1 MQLLPVPQV
10 IVFDVD
16 GVLVEVTAS
25 YRETIRA
32 TARHFTGADVPNE
45 VIQRFKN
52 AGGWN
57 NDWDLTHRLIADQG
71 ARVEYS
77 TVVDQFNRIFL
88 GDGSTPGLIHEE
100 KWIPKPGFIEELGT
114 RHTLAIFTGRW
125 RYELQPTLDR
135 FAKHVV
141 FSETVTADDVK
152 EQKPSPEG
160 LRIIQRAHPGKTLWY
175 LGDTVDDARAAR
187 DAGVPFLGVAAR
199 DSQRREELESRLF
212 ELGARRVIADVNEL
226 MGLLAAAEV
235 GA

>member
-1 MQLLPVPQV
+1 MQLLPAPQV

-32 TARHFTGADVPNE
+32 TVRHFTGADVPNE
-45 VIQRFKN
+45 VIQQFKN

-57 NDWDLTHRLIADQG
+57 NDWDLSHHLIAEQG
-71 ARVEYS
+71 AQVDYR
-77 TVVDQFNRIFL
+77 TVVDRFNRIFL
-88 GDGSTPGLIHEE
+88 GEGSTPGLIEQE
-100 KWIPKPGFIEELGT
+100 KWIPKPGFLEELST
-114 RHTLAIFTGRW
+114 RHTLAIFTGRL
-125 RYELQPTLDR
+125 RYELQPTLER
-135 FAKHVV
+135 FATHVA
-141 FSETVTADDVK
+141 FSETISADDVT
-152 EQKPSPEG
+152 EQKPSPQG
-160 LRIIQRAHPGKTLWY
+160 LQIIQRAHPSETLWY

-212 ELGARRVIADVNEL
+212 DLGARRVITDVHEL
-226 MGLLAAAEV
+226 MGLLAGPEV

>member
-32 TARHFTGADVPNE
+32 TVRHFTGADVPNE

-57 NDWDLTHRLIADQG
+57 NDWDLSHHLIAQQG
-71 ARVEYS
+71 TQADYR

-100 KWIPKPGFIEELGT
+100 KWIPKPGFLEELGA
-114 RHTLAIFTGRW
+114 RHTLSIFTGRL
-125 RYELQPTLDR
+125 RYELKPTLAR
-135 FAKHVV
+135 FAGHIT
-141 FSETVTADDVK
+141 FSETITADDVT
-152 EQKPSPEG
+152 EQKPSPQG
-160 LRIIQRAHPGKTLWY
+160 LHAIQRANPGKTLWY

-199 DSQRREELESRLF
+199 DSQRRAELESRLF
-212 ELGARRVIADVNEL
+212 EFGARRVIADVNEL
-226 MGLLAAAEV
+226 AGLLAEAKV

>member
-1 MQLLPVPQV
+1 MQLLPMPQV

-32 TARHFTGADVPNE
+32 TVRHFTGADVPNE

-57 NDWDLTHRLIADQG
+57 NDWDLTHRLIAEQG
-71 ARVEYS
+71 APVEYS

-88 GDGSTPGLIHEE
+88 GDGSTPGLILEE
-100 KWIPKPGFIEELGT
+100 KWIPKPGFVEELGM

-141 FSETVTADDVK
+141 FSETVTADDVTQ
-152 EQKPSPEG
+152 QKPSPEG
-160 LRIIQRAHPGKTLWY
+160 LQIIQRAHPGKTMWY

-187 DAGVPFLGVAAR
+187 DAGVPFLGIAAR

-226 MGLLAAAEV
+226 AGLLAAAEV